1 LITNLPIELHLPGYQ
16 FFGPGTKLAERLK
29 RGDKGINA
37 LDAACREH
45 DITYSQFKDLKN
57 RHQAD
62 NILAE
67 RAWERFKAND
77 SGLKERSAAC
87 FVTNA
92 MKTKVHFGLGMTK
105 NKSRR
110 RQRKSKS
117 ASNKKQRRRHRQT
130 KKKSFASIV
139 SQTRRILKRRNPT
152 SIDGAIQISQQSIP
166 PSFQRGQRRRR
177 GRLRL
182 ANSISNI
189 PRVIP
194 LPKIGGFLPLIPILT
209 GLGALGGLASGG
221 SAVAKAINAMGK
233 ALFLKPYKKGYGLFY
248 KPYSAK
254 N

>member
-62 NILAE
+62 NILAK
-67 RAWERFKAND
+67 RAWERFKAKG
-77 SGLKERSAAC
+77 SGLKERSAAW

-92 MKTKVHFGLGMTK
+92 MKTKVKFGLGMTK

-110 RQRKSKS
+110 RQRKRKS
-117 ASNKKQRRRHRQT
+117 STN
-130 KKKSFASIV
+130 KKKSFASTV

-152 SIDGAIQISQQSIP
+152 SIDEAIQISQQSIP

-177 GRLRL
+177 GRLGL
-182 ANSISNI
+182 ANNISNI

-209 GLGALGGLASGG
+209 ALGALGGLASGG
-221 SAVAKAINAMGK
+221 SGVAKAINAVKNGK
-233 ALFLKPYKKGYGLFY
+233 EQQGRTL
-248 KPYSAK
+248 
-254 N
+254 